1 MYDASKRYPIPYEFL
16 LVQAE
21 FLMSKKQ
28 YQNALR
34 LTKMAVTRAP
44 SEFVVWE
51 KLADIFTRL
60 EDFESALL
68 ALNSCPMFNY
78 IEPDAHRLP
87 SPARTHLPLKQNIEQ
102 DPKLAPNNSGD
113 VHEENDPKENEV
125 HPELRRLPS
134 NSLRGT
140 FSKAYLLL
148 TKICRKVGWDELLKY
163 RSKVFVMED
172 EYRIHRAMAEEEA
185 QVAIPAEQEGETEDI
200 NGGMESVSL
209 DDAASNKS
217 ASPNKKKGKLNIDE
231 LMKKASNNPNLTTA
245 FEQPRPNSRLPN
257 NPRLPFTGVNY
268 TFKHKRLCEKWL
280 DNLFMVVYNDLRIY
294 TALKQVNITFSNLG
308 IHSLSERAFRAA

>member
-113 VHEENDPKENEV
+113 VH
-125 HPELRRLPS
+125 
-134 NSLRGT
+134 
-140 FSKAYLLL
+140 
-148 TKICRKVGWDELLKY
+148 
-163 RSKVFVMED
+163 
-172 EYRIHRAMAEEEA
+172 
-185 QVAIPAEQEGETEDI
+185 
-200 NGGMESVSL
+200 
-209 DDAASNKS
+209 
-217 ASPNKKKGKLNIDE
+217 
-231 LMKKASNNPNLTTA
+231 
-245 FEQPRPNSRLPN
+245 
-257 NPRLPFTGVNY
+257 
-268 TFKHKRLCEKWL
+268 
-280 DNLFMVVYNDLRIY
+280 
-294 TALKQVNITFSNLG
+294 
-308 IHSLSERAFRAA
+308 